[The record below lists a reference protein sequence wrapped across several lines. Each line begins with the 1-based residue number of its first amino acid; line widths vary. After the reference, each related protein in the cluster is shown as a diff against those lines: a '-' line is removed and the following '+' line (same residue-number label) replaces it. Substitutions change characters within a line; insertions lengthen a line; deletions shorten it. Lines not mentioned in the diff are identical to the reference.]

1 MYINLSR
8 YPDQNKT
15 YSVNF
20 PELNGGLNLRDADY
34 LLKANES
41 RKMLS

>member
-34 LLKANES
+34 LQIGRAHV
-41 RKMLS
+41 